1 MSSVDDYVSMISE
14 SCDVA
19 DQSRRDTIFDIVKII
34 HNTNANQRPC
44 RTSSLCDWKDCRM
57 VVARPPS

>member
-1 MSSVDDYVSMISE
+1 MSSVDDYVSLISHE
-14 SCDVA
+14 VS
-19 DQSRRDTIFDIVKII
+19 DQSRRDTISDIVKII
-34 HNTNANQRPC
+34 HNINANRKPC